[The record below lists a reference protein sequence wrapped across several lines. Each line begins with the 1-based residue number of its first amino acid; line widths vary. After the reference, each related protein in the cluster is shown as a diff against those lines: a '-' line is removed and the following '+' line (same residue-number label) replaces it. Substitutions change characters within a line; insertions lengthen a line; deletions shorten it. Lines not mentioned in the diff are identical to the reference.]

1 MVFASIAYGQSPIRV
16 TITTN
21 DGTVYE
27 NARIT
32 SDTDSELIIINKD
45 GANTIPKSK
54 LSDADKVRFNY
65 DPEKEKVLIAK
76 RDEAAE
82 HWKQSQTEQTQRQE
96 AAKADS
102 AKKAE
107 LLKKASVQRFMVSEI
122 TDEGVIV
129 GGVEAYSDA
138 DLSMLNN
145 PYMSTKDRVAI
156 AKQFTRYRMTPSRF
170 FVVDYPKD
178 GLVDRAII
186 YGYFIEDG
194 THSYSSLSGS
204 NRTVKRFR
212 YIAPAKEE

>member
-1 MVFASIAYGQSPIRV
+1 MKILSLASMVFASIAYGQSPIRV

-82 HWKQSQTEQTQRQE
+82 HWKQSQTEQEKAQYVQWVRRAATEGDTYGCLLLSSWYGTGKAGCTKDPEVANYWLRKGSDLGSAADRQAGQYTQRSRTEQQ
-96 AAKADS
+96 ARQADPPG
-102 AKKAE
+102 
-107 LLKKASVQRFMVSEI
+107 R
-122 TDEGVIV
+122 
-129 GGVEAYSDA
+129 
-138 DLSMLNN
+138 
-145 PYMSTKDRVAI
+145 
-156 AKQFTRYRMTPSRF
+156 
-170 FVVDYPKD
+170 
-178 GLVDRAII
+178 
-186 YGYFIEDG
+186 
-194 THSYSSLSGS
+194 
-204 NRTVKRFR
+204 RTLDPQGR
-212 YIAPAKEE
+212 